1 MRHLKEVL
9 DDATAALADVE
20 LWGKIRD
27 WSQTTFG
34 DGRRTK
40 GLLEHI
46 RRELEEVSAKPDDLV
61 EWVDVVLLAF
71 DGYWRHGGKPE
82 EFLDAVRAKYEVNQA
97 RKWPPPAPEDQPNHH
112 VKETPAPQAAEK
124 RAGPWITEDGQRLR
138 MLAGA
143 GPSHWVARVLFTNE
157 LGLWHAATENQEG
170 RAEKCGRLGGY
181 NSVAR
186 AMAAC
191 DEALRADGWV
201 LEGLAPAPQAATA
214 LDAVYTERNRLAL
227 VVARLA
233 EAAGLP
239 TACVTDLENGP
250 DWRVLYVQFPGGQA
264 SWHIPVK
271 GLGPLAQGLPSSGVK
286 WDGHTKAQAYD
297 RMEMWAASV
306 ELVGPEEL
314 FLLREIAN
322 AAWRWMCTESS
333 SRPGFVEDALMH
345 AVNALVSYGKRKGLA
360 VCDECDGS
368 GACATERGGS
378 WVTCSKCRG
387 AGKRVAP

>member
-1 MRHLKEVL
+1 MKRDDELVTVGELRALLENVL
-9 DDATAALADVE
+9 NGDVSTVGVIGRLIDITERLGRIEAALPPLPPYSDEPNALSVAAALQRADE
-20 LWGKIRD
+20 RLNERLGLWGKIRD

-71 DGYWRHGGKPE
+71 DGFWRHGGKPE

-112 VKETPAPQAAEK
+112 VKETPAPQAA
-124 RAGPWITEDGQRLR
+124 T
-138 MLAGA
+138 
-143 GPSHWVARVLFTNE
+143 T
-157 LGLWHAATENQEG
+157 
-170 RAEKCGRLGGY
+170 
-181 NSVAR
+181 
-186 AMAAC
+186 
-191 DEALRADGWV
+191 
-201 LEGLAPAPQAATA
+201 

-233 EAAGLP
+233 KAAGLP
-239 TACVTDLENGP
+239 VACIPDPENGP
-250 DWRVLYVQFPGGQA
+250 DWRVLYVQFPRGQA

-271 GLGPLAQGLPSSGVK
+271 DLDLGLLALEPLPSSGVK

-297 RMEMWAASV
+297 RMETWAAGV

-314 FLLREIAN
+314 YLLREIAN
-322 AAWRWMCTESS
+322 AAWRWMRTESS

-345 AVNALVSYGKRKGLA
+345 AVNALVSYGKREGLS
-360 VCDECDGS
+360 VCDECNGCGTCD
-368 GACATERGGS
+368 TERGGS